1 MWVELTLNL
10 GRPIFHP
17 AGAIE
22 QHHLIGFLHA
32 PTIQALL
39 VSGIGRGA
47 LGAEQQPSS
56 HAISSSAAW
65 LASSSDSDGEAATF
79 AYRTQDQEIADRLRH
94 PNP

>member
-1 MWVELTLNL
+1 MG
-10 GRPIFHP
+10 GRYFIPLVH
-17 AGAIE
+17 IE
-22 QHHLIGFLHA
+22 QHHLIGFLHG